1 MTDIMTDIKKLQQN
15 GKEFVPIT
23 LAEAVVV
30 NVENLQ
36 GYDTLGKTTSGK
48 TTLDKVLNALA
59 AIDYS
64 QQTAIININNTLKS
78 LKAGFS
84 YQVVNELPTPNVD
97 CLGTIYLV
105 KGSDI
110 NQNKY
115 AEYICIFNNAEYSWE
130 MLGIINS
137 EVDLTGYVTKDD
149 FDAFTAV
156 ALTAEDVTDSL
167 GNKVYVNY
175 TIPENLY
182 DT

>member
-1 MTDIMTDIKKLQQN
+1 MTDAKTDIKKLKQN

-30 NVENLQ
+30 NAENLQ
-36 GYDTLGKTTSGK
+36 GYDTLGI
-48 TTLDKVLNALA
+48 TTLDRVLNALA
-59 AIDYS
+59 TVDYN
-64 QQTAIININNTLKS
+64 QQTAIIDINNKLKS

-84 YQVVNELPTPNVD
+84 YQIVNELPTPSID

-149 FDAFTAV
+149 FDAFTAI

-167 GNKVYVNY
+167 GNSVSVAYD
-175 TIPENLY
+175 IPIDLY
-182 DT
+182 DA

>member
-1 MTDIMTDIKKLQQN
+1 MTDIKKLQQN

-30 NVENLQ
+30 NVENLK

-59 AIDYS
+59 TVDYT
-64 QQTAIININNTLKS
+64 QQTAITEINNKLKS

-105 KGSDI
+105 RGSDI

-156 ALTAEDVTDSL
+156 ALTAEDVTDSS
-167 GNKVYVNY
+167 GNKVYIDY
-175 TIPENLY
+175 EIPKNLY

>member
-1 MTDIMTDIKKLQQN
+1 MTDAKTDIKKLQQN

-30 NVENLQ
+30 NAENLQ
-36 GYDTLGKTTSGK
+36 GYNTLGI
-48 TTLDKVLNALA
+48 TTLDKVLKALA
-59 AIDYS
+59 AVDYT
-64 QQTAIININNTLKS
+64 QQTAITEINNTLKS

-84 YQVVNELPTPNVD
+84 YQIVPELPPLGVD

-110 NQNKY
+110 DKNKY

-149 FDAFTAV
+149 FNAFAAI
-156 ALTAEDVTDSL
+156 ALTAEDVTDSS
-167 GNKVYVNY
+167 GHSVSVAYD
-175 TIPENLY
+175 IPKDLY
-182 DT
+182 DA

>member
-1 MTDIMTDIKKLQQN
+1 MTDIKKLQQN

-30 NVENLQ
+30 NVENLK

-64 QQTAIININNTLKS
+64 QQSAIIDINNTLKS

-84 YQVVNELPTPNVD
+84 YQIVPELPPPSID

-105 KGSDI
+105 RGSDI

-137 EVDLTGYVTKDD
+137 EVDLTGYVTKND
-149 FDAFTAV
+149 FNAFTAV

-167 GNKVYVNY
+167 GNKVSVNY
-175 TIPENLY
+175 TIPKKLY
-182 DT
+182 DA

>member
-1 MTDIMTDIKKLQQN
+1 MTDIKKLQQN

-30 NVENLQ
+30 NAENLQ
-36 GYDTLGKTTSGK
+36 GYNTLGK

-59 AIDYS
+59 AVDYT
-64 QQTAIININNTLKS
+64 QQTAITEINNKLKS

-84 YQVVNELPTPNVD
+84 YQIVNELPTPSID

-105 KGSDI
+105 RGSDI

-137 EVDLTGYVTKDD
+137 EVDLTGYVTKND
-149 FDAFTAV
+149 FDAFTAI
-156 ALTAEDVTDSL
+156 ALTAEDVTDSS
-167 GNKVYVNY
+167 GHSVSVAYD
-175 TIPENLY
+175 IPKDLY
-182 DT
+182 DA

>member
-1 MTDIMTDIKKLQQN
+1 MTDIKKLQQN

-36 GYDTLGKTTSGK
+36 GYDKLGETTSGK

-64 QQTAIININNTLKS
+64 QQTAIIDINNKLKS

-105 KGSDI
+105 RGSDI

-149 FDAFTAV
+149 FTAFTAV
-156 ALTAEDVTDSL
+156 ALTAEDVTDSS
-167 GNKVYVNY
+167 GNKVYIDY
-175 TIPENLY
+175 EIPKNLY

>member
-1 MTDIMTDIKKLQQN
+1 MTDIKKLQQN

-64 QQTAIININNTLKS
+64 QQSAIIDINNTLKS

-84 YQVVNELPTPNVD
+84 YQIVNELPTPNVD

-167 GNKVYVNY
+167 GNKVSVDYP
-175 TIPENLY
+175 IPENLY
-182 DT
+182 DA

>member
-1 MTDIMTDIKKLQQN
+1 MTDAKTDIKKLKQN

-30 NVENLQ
+30 NAENLQ
-36 GYDTLGKTTSGK
+36 GYDTLGI
-48 TTLDKVLNALA
+48 TTLDRVLNALA
-59 AIDYS
+59 TVDYN
-64 QQTAIININNTLKS
+64 QQTAIIDINNKLKS

-84 YQVVNELPTPNVD
+84 YQIVPELPTPSID

-105 KGSDI
+105 RGSDI

-137 EVDLTGYVTKDD
+137 EVDLTGYVTKND
-149 FDAFTAV
+149 FDAFTAI
-156 ALTAEDVTDSL
+156 ALTAEDVTDSS
-167 GNKVYVNY
+167 GHSVSVAYD
-175 TIPENLY
+175 IPKDLY
-182 DT
+182 DA

>member
-1 MTDIMTDIKKLQQN
+1 MTDTKTDIKKLKQN

-30 NVENLQ
+30 NAENLQ
-36 GYDTLGKTTSGK
+36 GYNILKT
-48 TTLDKVLNALA
+48 TTLDKVLKALA
-59 AIDYS
+59 VVDNS
-64 QQTAIININNTLKS
+64 QQDAITKINNTLKS

-84 YQVVNELPTPNVD
+84 YQIVNELPTASID

-137 EVDLTGYVTKDD
+137 EVDLTGYVTKND
-149 FDAFTAV
+149 FNAFTAIAIFV
-156 ALTAEDVTDSL
+156 AIEL
-167 GNKVYVNY
+167 
-175 TIPENLY
+175 
-182 DT
+182 DTLMISKFAFV

>member
-1 MTDIMTDIKKLQQN
+1 MTDIKKLQQN

-36 GYDTLGKTTSGK
+36 GYDTLGTTTSGK

-59 AIDYS
+59 AVDYT
-64 QQTAIININNTLKS
+64 QQTAITEINNTLKS
-78 LKAGFS
+78 LKAGFN
-84 YQVVNELPTPNVD
+84 YQIVTKLPTPNVD

-137 EVDLTGYVTKDD
+137 EVDLTGYVTKND
-149 FDAFTAV
+149 FDAFTAI

-167 GNKVYVNY
+167 GHSVSVAYD
-175 TIPENLY
+175 IPKNLY
-182 DT
+182 DA

>member
-1 MTDIMTDIKKLQQN
+1 MIDIKKLQQN

-36 GYDTLGKTTSGK
+36 GYDTLGTTTSGK

-59 AIDYS
+59 AVDYT
-64 QQTAIININNTLKS
+64 QQTAITEINTTLKS

-84 YQVVNELPTPNVD
+84 YQIVNELPTPSID

-115 AEYICIFNNAEYSWE
+115 AEYICIFNNAKYSWE

-137 EVDLTGYVTKDD
+137 EVDLTGYVTEND
-149 FDAFTAV
+149 FDTFKAI

-167 GNKVYVNY
+167 GNKVSVNY
-175 TIPENLY
+175 TIPEDLY
-182 DT
+182 DA

>member
-1 MTDIMTDIKKLQQN
+1 MTDIKKLQQN

-30 NVENLQ
+30 NAENLQ
-36 GYDTLGKTTSGK
+36 GYNTLGK
-48 TTLDKVLNALA
+48 TTLDKVLKALA
-59 AIDYS
+59 AVDYT
-64 QQTAIININNTLKS
+64 QQTAITEINNKLKS

-84 YQVVNELPTPNVD
+84 YQIVNELPPPNVD

-137 EVDLTGYVTKDD
+137 EVDLTGYVTKND
-149 FDAFTAV
+149 FDAFTAI
-156 ALTAEDVTDSL
+156 ALTAEDVTDSS
-167 GNKVYVNY
+167 GHSVSVAYD
-175 TIPENLY
+175 IPKDLY
-182 DT
+182 DA

>member
-1 MTDIMTDIKKLQQN
+1 MTDIKKLQQN

-30 NVENLQ
+30 NAENLQ
-36 GYDTLGKTTSGK
+36 GYNILKT
-48 TTLDKVLNALA
+48 TTLDKVLKALA
-59 AIDYS
+59 VVDNS
-64 QQTAIININNTLKS
+64 QQDAITKINNTLKS

-84 YQVVNELPTPNVD
+84 YQIVNELPTPNVD

-105 KGSDI
+105 RGSDI

-149 FDAFTAV
+149 FNAFTAV
-156 ALTAEDVTDSL
+156 ALTAEDVTDSS
-167 GNKVYVNY
+167 GHSVSVAYD
-175 TIPENLY
+175 IPKDLY
-182 DT
+182 DA

>member
-1 MTDIMTDIKKLQQN
+1 MTDIKKLKQN

-30 NVENLQ
+30 NAENLQ
-36 GYDTLGKTTSGK
+36 GYDTLGI
-48 TTLDKVLNALA
+48 TTLDRVLNALA
-59 AIDYS
+59 TIDYT
-64 QQTAIININNTLKS
+64 QQTAITEINNKLKS

-84 YQVVNELPTPNVD
+84 YQIVNKLPTASID
-97 CLGTIYLV
+97 CLGTIYLI

-149 FDAFTAV
+149 FDAFTAI
-156 ALTAEDVTDSL
+156 ALTAEDVTDSS
-167 GNKVYVNY
+167 GHSVSVAYD
-175 TIPENLY
+175 IPKDLY
-182 DT
+182 DA

>member
-1 MTDIMTDIKKLQQN
+1 MTDIKKLQQN

-30 NVENLQ
+30 NAENLQ
-36 GYDTLGKTTSGK
+36 GYNTLGK

-59 AIDYS
+59 AVDYT
-64 QQTAIININNTLKS
+64 QQTAITEINNKLKS

-84 YQVVNELPTPNVD
+84 YQIVNELPTPSID

-105 KGSDI
+105 RGSDI

-115 AEYICIFNNAEYSWE
+115 AEYICIFNNAEYLWE

-137 EVDLTGYVTKDD
+137 EVDLTGYVTKTD
-149 FDAFTAV
+149 FDTFKAV

-167 GNKVYVNY
+167 GNKVSVNY
-175 TIPENLY
+175 TIPEDLY
-182 DT
+182 DA

>member
-1 MTDIMTDIKKLQQN
+1 MTDIKKLQQN

-48 TTLDKVLNALA
+48 TTLDKVLKALA
-59 AIDYS
+59 AVDYS
-64 QQTAIININNTLKS
+64 QQSAIIDINNKLKS

-105 KGSDI
+105 RGSDI

-137 EVDLTGYVTKDD
+137 EVDLTGYVTKTD
-149 FDAFTAV
+149 FNAFTAV
-156 ALTAEDVTDSL
+156 ALTAEDVTDSS
-167 GNKVYVNY
+167 GNRVSVNY
-175 TIPENLY
+175 DIPENLY

>member
-1 MTDIMTDIKKLQQN
+1 MTDIKKLQQN

-30 NVENLQ
+30 NAENLQ
-36 GYDTLGKTTSGK
+36 GYNTLGI
-48 TTLDKVLNALA
+48 TTLDKVLKALA
-59 AIDYS
+59 TIDYS
-64 QQTAIININNTLKS
+64 QQTAIIDINNKLKS

-84 YQVVNELPTPNVD
+84 YQIVPELPTPNVD

-105 KGSDI
+105 RGSDI

-115 AEYICIFNNAEYSWE
+115 AEYICIFSNAEYSWE

-137 EVDLTGYVTKDD
+137 EVDLTGYVTKND
-149 FDAFTAV
+149 FDTFKAV

-167 GNKVYVNY
+167 GNKVSVNY
-175 TIPENLY
+175 TIPKNLY
-182 DT
+182 DA

>member
-1 MTDIMTDIKKLQQN
+1 MTDIKKLQQN

-64 QQTAIININNTLKS
+64 QQSAIIDINNTLKS

-105 KGSDI
+105 RGSDI

-149 FDAFTAV
+149 FNAFTAV

-167 GNKVYVNY
+167 GNRVSVDYE
-175 TIPENLY
+175 IPKNLY

>member
-1 MTDIMTDIKKLQQN
+1 MTDIKKLQQN

-48 TTLDKVLNALA
+48 TTLDKVLKALA
-59 AIDYS
+59 AVDYS
-64 QQTAIININNTLKS
+64 QQSAIIDINNKLKS

-105 KGSDI
+105 RGSDI

-137 EVDLTGYVTKDD
+137 EVDLTEYVTKTD
-149 FDAFTAV
+149 FNAFTAV
-156 ALTAEDVTDSL
+156 ALTAEDVTDSS
-167 GNKVYVNY
+167 GNRVSVNY
-175 TIPENLY
+175 EIPKNLY

>member
-1 MTDIMTDIKKLQQN
+1 MTDIKKLQQN

-30 NVENLQ
+30 NAENLQ
-36 GYDTLGKTTSGK
+36 GYNILKT
-48 TTLDKVLNALA
+48 TTLDKVLKALA
-59 AIDYS
+59 VVDNS
-64 QQTAIININNTLKS
+64 QQDAITKINNTLKS

-84 YQVVNELPTPNVD
+84 YQIVNELPTPNVD

-137 EVDLTGYVTKDD
+137 EVDLTGYVTKND
-149 FDAFTAV
+149 FDTFTAI

-167 GNKVYVNY
+167 GNSVSVAYD
-175 TIPENLY
+175 IPKDLY
-182 DT
+182 DA

>member
-1 MTDIMTDIKKLQQN
+1 MTDIKKLQQN

-30 NVENLQ
+30 NAENLQ
-36 GYDTLGKTTSGK
+36 GYDILGKTTSGK
-48 TTLDKVLNALA
+48 TTLDKVLKALA
-59 AIDYS
+59 AVDYT
-64 QQTAIININNTLKS
+64 QQTAITEINNKLKS

-84 YQVVNELPTPNVD
+84 YQIVNKLPTPSID

-105 KGSDI
+105 RGSDI

-137 EVDLTGYVTKDD
+137 EVDLTGYVTKND
-149 FDAFTAV
+149 FDAFTAI
-156 ALTAEDVTDSL
+156 ALTAEDVTDSS
-167 GNKVYVNY
+167 GHSVSVAYD
-175 TIPENLY
+175 IPKDLY
-182 DT
+182 DA

>member
-1 MTDIMTDIKKLQQN
+1 MS
-15 GKEFVPIT
+15 V
-23 LAEAVVV
+23 AEAVVV
-30 NVENLQ
+30 NCEKLQ
-36 GYDTLGKTTSGK
+36 GYNRLKTTTG
-48 TTLDKVLNALA
+48 DKVLKALA
-59 AIDYS
+59 AVDSS
-64 QQTAIININNTLKS
+64 QQDAITKINTTLES

-84 YQVVNELPTPNVD
+84 YQIVNELPPLGVD

-137 EVDLTGYVTKDD
+137 EVDLTGYVTKSD
-149 FDAFTAV
+149 FDAFTAI

-167 GNKVYVNY
+167 GNSVSVAYD
-175 TIPENLY
+175 IPKDLY
-182 DT
+182 DA

>member
-1 MTDIMTDIKKLQQN
+1 MTDIKKLQQN

-30 NVENLQ
+30 NAENLQ
-36 GYDTLGKTTSGK
+36 GYNILKT
-48 TTLDKVLNALA
+48 TTLDKVLKALA
-59 AIDYS
+59 VVDNS
-64 QQTAIININNTLKS
+64 QQDAITKINNTLKS

-84 YQVVNELPTPNVD
+84 YQIVNELPPLGVD

-110 NQNKY
+110 DKNKY

-137 EVDLTGYVTKDD
+137 EVDLTGYVTKSD
-149 FDAFTAV
+149 FDAFTAI
-156 ALTAEDVTDSL
+156 ALTAEDVTDSS
-167 GNKVYVNY
+167 GHSVSVAYD
-175 TIPENLY
+175 IPKDLY
-182 DT
+182 DA

>member
-1 MTDIMTDIKKLQQN
+1 MTDIKKLQQN

-84 YQVVNELPTPNVD
+84 YQVVNELPTPNAD

-105 KGSDI
+105 RGSDI

-137 EVDLTGYVTKDD
+137 EVDLTGYVTKND
-149 FDAFTAV
+149 FNAFTAI
-156 ALTAEDVTDSL
+156 ALTAEDVTDSS
-167 GNKVYVNY
+167 GHKVSVDYD
-175 TIPENLY
+175 IPRDLY
-182 DT
+182 DA

>member
-1 MTDIMTDIKKLQQN
+1 MTDIKKLQQN

-30 NVENLQ
+30 NAENLQ
-36 GYDTLGKTTSGK
+36 GYNTLGI
-48 TTLDKVLNALA
+48 TTLDKVLKALA
-59 AIDYS
+59 VVDTN
-64 QQTAIININNTLKS
+64 QQTAITEINNTLRS

-84 YQVVNELPTPNVD
+84 YQIVPELPPPSID

-137 EVDLTGYVTKDD
+137 EVDLTGYVTKND
-149 FDAFTAV
+149 FNAFKAI

-167 GNKVYVNY
+167 GNKVSVNY
-175 TIPENLY
+175 TIPKNLY
-182 DT
+182 DA

>member
-1 MTDIMTDIKKLQQN
+1 MTDIKKLQQN

-30 NVENLQ
+30 NAENLQ
-36 GYDTLGKTTSGK
+36 GYNTLGK
-48 TTLDKVLNALA
+48 TTLDKVLKALA
-59 AIDYS
+59 AVDYT
-64 QQTAIININNTLKS
+64 QQTAITEINNKLKS

-84 YQVVNELPTPNVD
+84 YQIVNKLPTPSID

-137 EVDLTGYVTKDD
+137 EVDLTGYVTKND
-149 FDAFTAV
+149 FDAFTAI
-156 ALTAEDVTDSL
+156 ALTAEDVTDSS
-167 GNKVYVNY
+167 GHSVSVAYD
-175 TIPENLY
+175 IPKDLY
-182 DT
+182 DA

>member
-1 MTDIMTDIKKLQQN
+1 MTDIKKLQQN

-30 NVENLQ
+30 NATNLQ
-36 GYDTLGKTTSGK
+36 GYNTLGI
-48 TTLDKVLNALA
+48 TTLDRVLKALA
-59 AIDYS
+59 AVDDN
-64 QQTAIININNTLKS
+64 QQEAITEINNKLKS

-84 YQVVNELPTPNVD
+84 YQVVNELPTPNID

-137 EVDLTGYVTKDD
+137 EVDLTGYVTKQD
-149 FDAFTAV
+149 FNAFTAI
-156 ALTAEDVTDSL
+156 ALTAEDVTDSS
-167 GNKVYVNY
+167 GHKVSVDYD
-175 TIPENLY
+175 IPRDLY
-182 DT
+182 DA

>member
-1 MTDIMTDIKKLQQN
+1 MTDIKKLQQN

-36 GYDTLGKTTSGK
+36 GYDTLGQTTSGK
-48 TTLDKVLNALA
+48 TTLDRVLKALA
-59 AIDYS
+59 AIDSS
-64 QQTAIININNTLKS
+64 QQSAIIDINNTLKS

-84 YQVVNELPTPNVD
+84 YQIVNELPTPNVD

-105 KGSDI
+105 RGSDI

-137 EVDLTGYVTKDD
+137 EVDLTGYVTKED
-149 FDAFTAV
+149 FSAFTAV
-156 ALTAEDVTDSL
+156 ALTAEDVTDSS
-167 GNKVYVNY
+167 GNKVYIDY
-175 TIPENLY
+175 DIPRNLY
-182 DT
+182 DA

>member
-1 MTDIMTDIKKLQQN
+1 MTDIKKLQQN

-30 NVENLQ
+30 NATNLQ
-36 GYDTLGKTTSGK
+36 GYNTLGI
-48 TTLDKVLNALA
+48 TTLDRVLNALA
-59 AIDYS
+59 AVDYS
-64 QQTAIININNTLKS
+64 QQSAITEINNTLKS
-78 LKAGFS
+78 LQAGFS
-84 YQVVNELPTPNVD
+84 YQIVPELPTPNVD

-137 EVDLTGYVTKDD
+137 EVDLTGYVTKND
-149 FDAFTAV
+149 FDTFKAI

-167 GNKVYVNY
+167 GNKVSVNY
-175 TIPENLY
+175 TIPEDLY
-182 DT
+182 DA

>member
-1 MTDIMTDIKKLQQN
+1 MTDIKKLQQN

-30 NVENLQ
+30 NAENLQ
-36 GYDTLGKTTSGK
+36 GYDTLGI
-48 TTLDKVLNALA
+48 TTLDRVLNALA
-59 AIDYS
+59 TIDYT
-64 QQTAIININNTLKS
+64 QQTAITEINNKLKS

-84 YQVVNELPTPNVD
+84 YQIVNKLPTASID

-149 FDAFTAV
+149 FDAFTAI
-156 ALTAEDVTDSL
+156 ALTAEDVTDSS
-167 GNKVYVNY
+167 GHSVSVAYD
-175 TIPENLY
+175 IPKDLY
-182 DT
+182 DA

>member
-1 MTDIMTDIKKLQQN
+1 MTDIKKLQQN

-30 NVENLQ
+30 NAENLQ
-36 GYDTLGKTTSGK
+36 GYNTLGI
-48 TTLDKVLNALA
+48 TTLDRVLNALA
-59 AIDYS
+59 TIDYT
-64 QQTAIININNTLKS
+64 QQTAITDINNKLKS

-84 YQVVNELPTPNVD
+84 YQIVNELPTPNVD

-105 KGSDI
+105 RGSDI

-137 EVDLTGYVTKDD
+137 EVDLTGYVTKDE
-149 FDAFTAV
+149 FNAFTAI
-156 ALTAEDVTDSL
+156 ALTAEDVTDSS
-167 GNKVYVNY
+167 GNKVSVNY
-175 TIPENLY
+175 TIPEDLY
-182 DT
+182 DA

>member
-1 MTDIMTDIKKLQQN
+1 MTDIKKLQQN

-30 NVENLQ
+30 NATNLQ
-36 GYDTLGKTTSGK
+36 GYDTLGI
-48 TTLDKVLNALA
+48 TTLDRVLNALA
-59 AIDYS
+59 AVDYK
-64 QQTAIININNTLKS
+64 QQTAITEINNKLKS

-84 YQVVNELPTPNVD
+84 YQVVNELPTPSID

-137 EVDLTGYVTKDD
+137 EVDLTGYVTKND
-149 FDAFTAV
+149 FNAFTAI
-156 ALTAEDVTDSL
+156 ALTAEDVTDSS
-167 GNKVYVNY
+167 GNSVSVAYD
-175 TIPENLY
+175 IPRNLY
-182 DT
+182 DA

>member
-1 MTDIMTDIKKLQQN
+1 MTDIKKLQQN

-30 NVENLQ
+30 NATNLQ
-36 GYDTLGKTTSGK
+36 GYDTLGI
-48 TTLDKVLNALA
+48 TTLDRVLKALA
-59 AIDYS
+59 TIDYN
-64 QQTAIININNTLKS
+64 QQAAITEINNKLKS

-84 YQVVNELPTPNVD
+84 YQVVNELPTPSID

-137 EVDLTGYVTKDD
+137 EVDLTGYVTKND

-167 GNKVYVNY
+167 GNRVSVNY
-175 TIPENLY
+175 TIPNNLY
-182 DT
+182 DA

>member
-1 MTDIMTDIKKLQQN
+1 MTDIKKLQQN

-30 NVENLQ
+30 NAENLQ
-36 GYDTLGKTTSGK
+36 GYNTLGK
-48 TTLDKVLNALA
+48 TTLDKVLKALA
-59 AIDYS
+59 AVDYT
-64 QQTAIININNTLKS
+64 QQTAITEINNKLKS

-84 YQVVNELPTPNVD
+84 YQIVTELPTPNVD

-137 EVDLTGYVTKDD
+137 EVDLTGYVTKND
-149 FDAFTAV
+149 FDAFTAI
-156 ALTAEDVTDSL
+156 ALTAEDVTDSS
-167 GNKVYVNY
+167 GHSVSVAYD
-175 TIPENLY
+175 IPKDLY
-182 DT
+182 DA

>member
-1 MTDIMTDIKKLQQN
+1 MTDIKKLQQN

-30 NVENLQ
+30 NVKNLQ

-48 TTLDKVLNALA
+48 TTLDKVLKALA
-59 AIDYS
+59 AVDYS
-64 QQTAIININNTLKS
+64 QQSAIIDINNKLKS

-105 KGSDI
+105 RGSDI

-137 EVDLTGYVTKDD
+137 EVDLTEYVTKTD
-149 FDAFTAV
+149 FNAFTAV
-156 ALTAEDVTDSL
+156 ALTAEDVTDSS
-167 GNKVYVNY
+167 GNRVSVNY
-175 TIPENLY
+175 EIPKNLY

>member
-1 MTDIMTDIKKLQQN
+1 MTDIKKLQQN

-36 GYDTLGKTTSGK
+36 GYDTLGKTTQGK

-64 QQTAIININNTLKS
+64 QQTAIIDINKTLKS

-105 KGSDI
+105 RGSDI

-115 AEYICIFNNAEYSWE
+115 AEYICIFSNAEYSWE

-149 FDAFTAV
+149 FDTFTAV

-167 GNKVYVNY
+167 GNKVSVNY

>member
-1 MTDIMTDIKKLQQN
+1 MTDIKKLQQN

-30 NVENLQ
+30 NAENLQ
-36 GYDTLGKTTSGK
+36 GYNTLGI
-48 TTLDKVLNALA
+48 TTLDKVLRALA
-59 AIDYS
+59 TVDYN
-64 QQTAIININNTLKS
+64 QQTAITEINNKLKS

-84 YQVVNELPTPNVD
+84 YQVVNELPTPSID

-137 EVDLTGYVTKDD
+137 EVDLTGYVTKND
-149 FDAFTAV
+149 FDAFKDI

-167 GNKVYVNY
+167 GNKVSVNY
-175 TIPENLY
+175 TIPEDLY
-182 DT
+182 DA

>member
-1 MTDIMTDIKKLQQN
+1 MTDTKTDIKKLQQN

-30 NVENLQ
+30 NAENLQ
-36 GYDTLGKTTSGK
+36 GYNTLGI
-48 TTLDKVLNALA
+48 TTLDRVLNALA
-59 AIDYS
+59 TIDYN
-64 QQTAIININNTLKS
+64 QQEAITDINNTLKS

-84 YQVVNELPTPNVD
+84 YQIVPKLPPLSID

-137 EVDLTGYVTKDD
+137 EVDLTGYVTKND
-149 FDAFTAV
+149 FDIFKAV

-167 GNKVYVNY
+167 GNKVSVNY
-175 TIPENLY
+175 TIPVDLY
-182 DT
+182 DA

>member
-1 MTDIMTDIKKLQQN
+1 MTDIKKLQQN

-36 GYDTLGKTTSGK
+36 GYDILGKTTSGK

-59 AIDYS
+59 AVDYT
-64 QQTAIININNTLKS
+64 QQTAITEINNTLKS

-84 YQVVNELPTPNVD
+84 YQVVNELPTPSID

-137 EVDLTGYVTKDD
+137 EVDLTGYVTKND
-149 FDAFTAV
+149 FDIFKAV
-156 ALTAEDVTDSL
+156 ALTAEDVTDSS
-167 GNKVYVNY
+167 GNKVSVNY
-175 TIPENLY
+175 TIPNNLY
-182 DT
+182 DA